1 MERHKKATR
10 PLNENLGLPAEYP
23 TPKLICPATVIAE
36 LPPFSNVAEVKI
48 PRPKTDLNMKRD
60 VTIKPS
66 WIKARKERV
75 ALEKGELNVT
85 FTAKHPISK
94 LSASCSTAIYVVGE
108 FILGAVAFPSEQLI
122 PITNFRCAALDRW
135 RTAFR

>member
-10 PLNENLGLPAEYP
+10 ALNENLGLPAEYP

-36 LPPFSNVAEVKI
+36 LPPFSNVAEVRI

-66 WIKARKERV
+66 WLKARKERV

-85 FTAKHPISK
+85 FTAKHPISR
-94 LSASCSTAIYVVGE
+94 LTASCSTAIYVVGK
-108 FILGAVAFPSEQLI
+108 LSVCHFPSEQLI
-122 PITNFRCAALDRW
+122 PITNFRCSVLDRR